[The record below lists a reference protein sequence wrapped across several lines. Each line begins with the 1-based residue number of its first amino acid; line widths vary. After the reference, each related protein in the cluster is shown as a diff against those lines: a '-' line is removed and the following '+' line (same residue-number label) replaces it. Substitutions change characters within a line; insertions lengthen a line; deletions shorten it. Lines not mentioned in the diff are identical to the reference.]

1 MNFATERPRSPRQ
14 CVGKNDVMWESYL
27 DTAAE
32 YVRLAERVTNPA
44 LKLWLMDMAWLWLK
58 MAHEAEKNSRADL
71 VYETP
76 DHPEHAPIQ

>member
-14 CVGKNDVMWESYL
+14 RLGENDVTWESYL

-32 YVRLAERVTNPA
+32 YVRLVGRETNPA
-44 LKLWLMDMAWLWLK
+44 LKLRLIDMAWLWLK
-58 MAHEAEKNSRADL
+58 MAHEAEKNSRAD
-71 VYETP
+71 ETP

>member
-1 MNFATERPRSPRQ
+1 MNFATERPRPRRQ
-14 CVGKNDVMWESYL
+14 RLGENDVTWESYL

-32 YVRLAERVTNPA
+32 YVRLVGRETNPA
-44 LKLWLMDMAWLWLK
+44 LKLRLIDMAWLWLK